1 MDDDLHDKYM
11 KSMFYSGSTSIPD
24 DAERSEC
31 PGVIPA
37 RERIKQYK
45 TRQIRRHIPNFG
57 KNQSAKQLKSGNAQS
72 QALIGT

>member
-11 KSMFYSGSTSIPD
+11 KSMFYAATPE

-45 TRQIRRHIPNFG
+45 VR
-57 KNQSAKQLKSGNAQS
+57 
-72 QALIGT
+72 

>member
-11 KSMFYSGSTSIPD
+11 KKMFYADNSE

-45 TRQIRRHIPNFG
+45 V
-57 KNQSAKQLKSGNAQS
+57 K
-72 QALIGT
+72 